1 MAGVIGF
8 FILAGLWA
16 ATILTVQAFQV
27 LHYREEVFMH
37 DVVVLLGMVVADLVI
52 LAAWWFLGS
61 RLVPAE
67 QAPASAN
74 AEADKGVPML
84 HKILTYVCLFLL
96 AGLIVECVAMFP
108 AILVRFG
115 WS

>member
-1 MAGVIGF
+1 
-8 FILAGLWA
+8 
-16 ATILTVQAFQV
+16 
-27 LHYREEVFMH
+27 MH
-37 DVVVLLGMVVADLVI
+37 DVVRLVGMVVADVVI
-52 LAAWWFLGS
+52 LAVWWFLGS

-74 AEADKGVPML
+74 GETEKGVRSL
-84 HKILTYVCLFLL
+84 HKILTYVCFFLL
-96 AGLIVECVAMFP
+96 AGLIIECVAMFP

>member
-1 MAGVIGF
+1 
-8 FILAGLWA
+8 
-16 ATILTVQAFQV
+16 
-27 LHYREEVFMH
+27 MH
-37 DVVVLLGMVVADLVI
+37 DALILLGMVGVDVLIIAV
-52 LAAWWFLGS
+52 WWFLGS

-74 AEADKGVPML
+74 AETERGVRIL
-84 HKILTYVCLFLL
+84 HRVLTYVCFLL
-96 AGLIVECVAMFP
+96 LVGLLVECMAMFP

>member
-1 MAGVIGF
+1 MNDVL
-8 FILAGLWA
+8 IL
-16 ATILTVQAFQV
+16 I
-27 LHYREEVFMH
+27 
-37 DVVVLLGMVVADLVI
+37 GMVVADIAI
-52 LAAWWFLGS
+52 LAVWWFLGS

-74 AEADKGVPML
+74 AETEKGVPML
-84 HKILTYVCLFLL
+84 HKILTYVCFVLL
-96 AGLIVECVAMFP
+96 AGLIIECVAMFP

>member
-1 MAGVIGF
+1 MNDVL
-8 FILAGLWA
+8 IL
-16 ATILTVQAFQV
+16 I
-27 LHYREEVFMH
+27 
-37 DVVVLLGMVVADLVI
+37 GMVVADIAI
-52 LAAWWFLGS
+52 LAVWWFLGS

-74 AEADKGVPML
+74 AEAEKGVPML
-84 HKILTYVCLFLL
+84 HKILTYVCFFLL
-96 AGLIVECVAMFP
+96 AGLIIECVAMFP

>member
-1 MAGVIGF
+1 MLNDALLLVGMA
-8 FILAGLWA
+8 
-16 ATILTVQAFQV
+16 
-27 LHYREEVFMH
+27 
-37 DVVVLLGMVVADLVI
+37 VADLLI
-52 LAAWWFLGS
+52 IAAWWFLGS

-74 AEADKGVPML
+74 AEVENGASAL
-84 HKILTYVCLFLL
+84 HKILTFVCFFLL
-96 AGLIVECVAMFP
+96 IGLIVECVAMFP

>member
-1 MAGVIGF
+1 
-8 FILAGLWA
+8 
-16 ATILTVQAFQV
+16 
-27 LHYREEVFMH
+27 MH

>member
-1 MAGVIGF
+1 
-8 FILAGLWA
+8 
-16 ATILTVQAFQV
+16 
-27 LHYREEVFMH
+27 MH
-37 DVVVLLGMVVADLVI
+37 DALILLGMVAADVLIIAV
-52 LAAWWFLGS
+52 WRFLGS

-74 AEADKGVPML
+74 AETERGVRVL
-84 HKILTYVCLFLL
+84 HRVLTYVCFLL
-96 AGLIVECVAMFP
+96 LVGLLVECMAMFP

>member
-1 MAGVIGF
+1 
-8 FILAGLWA
+8 
-16 ATILTVQAFQV
+16 
-27 LHYREEVFMH
+27 MH
-37 DVVVLLGMVVADLVI
+37 DALLLIGMIAADVVI

-67 QAPASAN
+67 QAPDSAN
-74 AEADKGVPML
+74 AEIDRGVSKL
-84 HKILTYVCLFLL
+84 HRVLTYVCFFLL
-96 AGLIVECVAMFP
+96 AGLIIECVAMFP

>member
-1 MAGVIGF
+1 
-8 FILAGLWA
+8 
-16 ATILTVQAFQV
+16 VQD
-27 LHYREEVFMH
+27 VF
-37 DVVVLLGMVVADLVI
+37 LLVGMVVADIAI
-52 LAAWWFLGS
+52 LAAWWFIGS

-74 AEADKGVPML
+74 AEIEKGVPRL
-84 HKILTYVCLFLL
+84 HKILTYVCFFLL
-96 AGLIVECVAMFP
+96 AGLIIECVAMFP

>member
-1 MAGVIGF
+1 MNDVLV
-8 FILAGLWA
+8 LA
-16 ATILTVQAFQV
+16 
-27 LHYREEVFMH
+27 
-37 DVVVLLGMVVADLVI
+37 GMVVADIAI

-67 QAPASAN
+67 QAPTSAN
-74 AEADKGVPML
+74 AETDNGVPLL
-84 HKILTYVCLFLL
+84 HKILTYVCFFLL

>member
-1 MAGVIGF
+1 VHDGVIL
-8 FILAGLWA
+8 I
-16 ATILTVQAFQV
+16 
-27 LHYREEVFMH
+27 
-37 DVVVLLGMVVADLVI
+37 GMVVADIAI

-67 QAPASAN
+67 QASASAN
-74 AEADKGVPML
+74 AETERGAPLL
-84 HKILTYVCLFLL
+84 HKILTYVCFFLL
-96 AGLIVECVAMFP
+96 AGLIIECVAMFP